1 MKKFLKQLLAP
12 HHLEYIALNR
22 DLLVL
27 ETSSEV
33 NQFAENCSAVELGNH
48 ICDAFPELM
57 GMEELLIEILDGN
70 IPNFELKSITRVQ
83 HDGTYLYFD
92 LYVIP
97 YQEDKDNSGNLVIFL
112 EDVTDRMGLEQ
123 TLVQATNETNLLVRK
138 LETTK
143 NYIEKIISSMAEALI
158 VTNTKGKIKSVNHS
172 VEVLFGYSESELV
185 GKDISLLIAD
195 ENFCHRVERYFSVSE
210 GEPLSDVEVNCCT
223 KSGIWIMVS
232 FSCSLIETDISQQNE
247 GNFSTKEIVF
257 IGRDI
262 TERQRAQRRQILQY
276 VTTLILADSPTIEKA
291 IAELLPV
298 ICDTLG
304 WDVGE
309 LWMTEEGE
317 KLMFS
322 RTHTCAFCD
331 PHLLRCVASWSQD
344 SVYFDEFIKYT
355 EKIAVP
361 PGIGLVGSVWNKGA
375 CEWINEVIE
384 DENFTR
390 AEIAAQVG
398 LHASFAFPILGDYDE
413 ITARRSVLGVMT
425 FLSRF
430 PQSHDEDLL
439 QTMAALGSQMGQFI
453 KRKQAEEAI
462 RVEQAK
468 SERLLLNILPSAIA
482 DRLKQDESTIAEYF
496 PHATVLFADL
506 VGFTPLSASM
516 SPIALVNLL
525 NQIFSAFDR
534 LSEKHGLEKIKTIG
548 DAYMVVGGIP
558 TQKDDHAHA
567 IALMALD
574 MQKAVAEFNIKN
586 NKDFSIRIGIHSG
599 PVVAGVIGIKKFIYD
614 LWGDTVNIASRMESH
629 SFPGQIQMSDATYQ
643 IIKDNFT
650 VEERGSILVK
660 GRGQMTTY
668 FLLGKKANN
677 VVNPWEKS
685 WQPSDTQQMLT
696 IAPILKIAD

>member
-1 MKKFLKQLLAP
+1 MKKILKQLLAP

-27 ETSSEV
+27 ETSSQV
-33 NQFAENCSAVELGNH
+33 NQFADNCSAVEWGNH

-57 GMEELLIEILDGN
+57 GTEELLIEILDGN
-70 IPNFELKSITRVQ
+70 IPNFELKAITRVQ
-83 HDGTYLYFD
+83 NDGTYLYFD

-97 YQEDKDNSGNLVIFL
+97 YQEDTEKPGNLVIFL

-158 VTNTKGKIKSVNHS
+158 VTNTTGKIQSVNQA

-195 ENFCHRVERYFSVSE
+195 ENFCHRVERYFSVSG
-210 GEPLSDVEVNCCT
+210 GEPLSNVEVSCCT
-223 KSGIWIMVS
+223 KTGIWITVS
-232 FSCSLIETDISQQNE
+232 FSCSLIETDISQLNE

-276 VTTLILADSPTIEKA
+276 VTTLILADSPTLEKA

-309 LWMTEEGE
+309 LWMTEVGE

-355 EKIAVP
+355 QKMAIP

-375 CEWINEVIE
+375 CEWVFDLAN
-384 DENFTR
+384 DETFCR

-398 LHASFAFPILGDYDE
+398 LHATFGFPILGDYDE
-413 ITARRSVLGVMT
+413 ITASRSVLGVMT

-439 QTMAALGSQMGQFI
+439 QTMAALGSQIGQFI
-453 KRKQAEEAI
+453 KRKQAEETI

-558 TQKDDHAHA
+558 TQKDDHADA

-574 MQKAVAEFNIKN
+574 MQKAVAEFNVKN
-586 NKDFSIRIGIHSG
+586 NKDFAIRIGIHSG

-629 SFPGQIQMSDATYQ
+629 SFPGKIQISDATYQ

-660 GRGQMTTY
+660 GRGEMTTY

-696 IAPILKIAD
+696 IAPIMKMAD

>member
-27 ETSSEV
+27 ETSSQV
-33 NQFAENCSAVELGNH
+33 NQFADNCSEVQRGNH

-57 GMEELLIEILDGN
+57 GTEELLIEILDGN
-70 IPNFELKSITRVQ
+70 IPNFELKAITRVQ
-83 HDGTYLYFD
+83 NDGTYLYFD

-97 YQEDKDNSGNLVIFL
+97 YQEDTENSGNLVIFL

-158 VTNTKGKIKSVNHS
+158 ITNTKGKIQSVNHA

-195 ENFCHRVERYFSVSE
+195 ENFSHRVERYFAVSA

-223 KSGIWIMVS
+223 KSGIWITVS
-232 FSCSLIETDISQQNE
+232 FSCSLIETDINQLNE

-276 VTTLILADSPTIEKA
+276 VTTLILADSPTLEKA

-309 LWMTEEGE
+309 LWMTEAGE
-317 KLMFS
+317 KLMLS
-322 RTHTCAFCD
+322 PTHTGAFCHPD
-331 PHLLRCVASWSQD
+331 LLRCVANWSQP
-344 SVYFDEFIKYT
+344 SLSLDEFLNYT
-355 EKIAVP
+355 TKMTIS
-361 PGIGLVGSVWNKGA
+361 PGMGLVGLVWNTA
-375 CEWINEVIE
+375 TSQWVCDLVE
-384 DENFTR
+384 DENFCR
-390 AEIAAQVG
+390 AEIAAKVG
-398 LHASFAFPILGDYDE
+398 LHATFGFPILGDYDE
-413 ITARRSVLGVMT
+413 ITSSRSVLGVMT

-439 QTMAALGSQMGQFI
+439 QTMAALGSQIGQFI
-453 KRKQAEEAI
+453 KRKQAEETI

-468 SERLLLNILPSAIA
+468 SERLLLNILPGVIA

-496 PHATVLFADL
+496 AHATVLFADL

-586 NKDFSIRIGIHSG
+586 NKDFAIRIGIHSG

-629 SFPGQIQMSDATYQ
+629 SFPGQIQISDATYQ

-677 VVNPWEKS
+677 VVNHWEKS

-696 IAPILKIAD
+696 IAPVLKIAD